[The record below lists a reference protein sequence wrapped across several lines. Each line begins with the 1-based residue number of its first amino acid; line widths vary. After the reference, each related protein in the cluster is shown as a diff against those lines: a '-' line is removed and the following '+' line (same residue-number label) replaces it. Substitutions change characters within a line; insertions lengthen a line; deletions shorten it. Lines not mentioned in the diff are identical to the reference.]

1 MLLNCTNW
9 LYIWFSN
16 SWSHIDFRSPLSTF
30 LFTPYV
36 MAFINFCGITFLCS
50 TRYKCLIIYWIWYI
64 LYGPFS
70 MNSAPRNNFTIII
83 MENTCC
89 YNITTTTNNTRIIIS
104 NLFMSM
110 LCFGTDNSK
119 FINTVFTLIHF
130 FIISFIF
137 SSLNRFYMRCTIATF
152 IISIREF
159 RLIKDLAF

>member
-9 LYIWFSN
+9 LYICFSN
-16 SWSHIDFRSPLSTF
+16 GWGHIDFRSPLSTF

-36 MAFINFCGITFLCS
+36 MAFINFFCITFLCS
-50 TRYKCLIIYWIWYI
+50 TCYKGLVTHRVRYIFYSTLS
-64 LYGPFS
+64 LNRP
-70 MNSAPRNNFTIII
+70 PRNHFTIII

-89 YNITTTTNNTRIIIS
+89 YNITATTNNTWIIIS

-119 FINTVFTLIHF
+119 FINTIFTLIHLF
-130 FIISFIF
+130 VISFVF
-137 SSLNRFYMRCTIATF
+137 SSFNRFYMWCTITTF

-159 RLIKDLAF
+159 